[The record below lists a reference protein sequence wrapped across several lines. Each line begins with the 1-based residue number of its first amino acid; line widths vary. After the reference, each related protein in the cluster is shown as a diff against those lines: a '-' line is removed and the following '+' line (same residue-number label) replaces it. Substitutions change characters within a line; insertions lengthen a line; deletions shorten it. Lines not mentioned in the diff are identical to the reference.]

1 MTWSTRQQR
10 ANYQKMDVDEILPG
24 VFISG
29 CSPAADKETLQKLQI
44 THIVNLASLF
54 GNRFPELF
62 TYLKIEI
69 ADSDDVDIKQHF
81 YRVFRFIESTLT
93 LGGRVLI
100 HCNAGVSRA
109 GAMITA
115 YVMKTK
121 GLKLKEA
128 LKFVRSKRTNNP
140 VTPNDGFLR
149 DLKKFEKQLVAVKV
163 IKTT

>member
-1 MTWSTRQQR
+1 M
-10 ANYQKMDVDEILPG
+10 
-24 VFISG
+24 FIFHYGNHIISFLAG

-54 GNRFPELF
+54 GNRFPESF
-62 TYLKIEI
+62 TYLKIEME
-69 ADSDDVDIKQHF
+69 DSDDVDIKQPI
-81 YRVFRFIESTLT
+81 YRVLRFIESTLT

-109 GAMITA
+109 GAMVTA

-121 GLKLKEA
+121 GCKLKDA
-128 LKFVRSKRTNNP
+128 LKFVRSKRRNNP